1 MGAAGGLRP
10 KFIMRWEAS
19 SLNSEL
25 PDGVLEQKIST
36 GRYRT
41 AAVGSCSGGSEGG
54 FTTYHLA
61 VLLFYRQANKR
72 TRGDVWKQAK
82 DRCSRFGD

>member
-1 MGAAGGLRP
+1 MDHGAAGGLRP

-19 SLNSEL
+19 SLNRL
-25 PDGVLEQKIST
+25 PDVLEEKIST

-41 AAVGSCSGGSEGG
+41 AAVGSCNIGNGGPG

-61 VLLFYRQANKR
+61 VLLF
-72 TRGDVWKQAK
+72 
-82 DRCSRFGD
+82 